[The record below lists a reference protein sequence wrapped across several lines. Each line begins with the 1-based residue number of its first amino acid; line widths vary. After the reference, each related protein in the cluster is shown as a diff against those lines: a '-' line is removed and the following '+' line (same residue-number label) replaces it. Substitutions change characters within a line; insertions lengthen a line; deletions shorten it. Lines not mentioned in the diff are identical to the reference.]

1 MLFLP
6 SMFEPKKQKL
16 LVIAPHPDDEVLGCG
31 GLVKKIKDAGGKVYV
46 LFLTVGDT
54 RDFSKKG
61 LSTGKERK
69 REIEKV
75 AKLLKIDNYHLVFEG
90 DDYHLKLDLVGQKT
104 LMGIIERESVVSIEK
119 VKPTIVAYPSP
130 SSYNQDHRI
139 ARIATHAA
147 LRPSATSDKH
157 FVQMVLSYEEPADI
171 WRLQNQ
177 PEPNL
182 LVPLTKNE
190 FNSKLAALK
199 LYRSQLRPFPNPR
212 SAKAIKAL
220 AMLRGSQCGQEFA
233 EGFRLY
239 RAIFD

>member
-31 GLVKKIKDAGGKVYV
+31 GLIKKIKDAGGKVYV

-61 LSTGKERK
+61 SSTGKERK
-69 REIEKV
+69 KEIEKV
-75 AKLLKIDNYHLVFEG
+75 AKLLKFDNYHLVFEG

-130 SSYNQDHRI
+130 GSYNQDHRI

-157 FVQMVLSYEEPADI
+157 VVQMVLSYEEPADV

-190 FNSKLAALK
+190 FNSKIAALK
-199 LYRSQLRPFPNPR
+199 LYKSQLRPFPNPR
-212 SAKAIKAL
+212 STKAIKAL
-220 AMLRGSQCGQEFA
+220 ATLRGSQCGQEFA

-239 RAIFD
+239 RAIF